1 MAITFNEHAQKALL
15 PVEKKGGVCSVCGRK
30 LPSDYYLLLSAWHN
44 GQDEIVSPIMR
55 FCLQCGRPLRSKLGG
70 NHARQS
76 D

>member
-55 FCLQCGRPLRSKLGG
+55 FCLQCWETIEEQTRRKPCKTK
-70 NHARQS
+70 
-76 D
+76 